1 MPGHGP
7 AKNENLVQRWERSHG
22 RGIPEPSLRADR
34 KIDARSK
41 TGKAPDA
48 KTDMREP
55 ADKSLLTDVSR
66 FRSCRCTIIAS
77 TTTHEFVER
86 ASCGATGLDM
96 GT

>member
-7 AKNENLVQRWERSHG
+7 ASNATRATVG
-22 RGIPEPSLRADR
+22 AEPRQGNSRAILEADR